1 MVFSFS
7 HVEAKAVIFLAHMH
21 LLPNYHVFNMNDK
34 TMNPRPRPLQVFLIT
49 SCLFM
54 LSACEPAA
62 SPVAESAMEPAAPNT
77 ATESA
82 AAVTRLADSYY
93 ALTLERTP
101 EIAYFSGLELPRH
114 DGMENNS
121 AQARQATELSVDQM
135 LAELESIDASNL
147 TGRTEWITYA
157 YLLQELRASVAR
169 RICRTELWNVNQMG
183 GWHSGYA
190 QIAQL
195 QPVGTQELRDQSIAR
210 WSKMAGYIDQETEN
224 LKAGLELGYSAPKSV
239 VQRVIDQ
246 LDGLLS
252 LEPEKSPFYSPA
264 IRDGDEE
271 FAVATREIVVNQIYP
286 ALQRHRDFL
295 AGIYMYNARA
305 ELTVTAIPGGLACY
319 EASLQ
324 AYTTLARSGKEVYE
338 LGLATVAANKARVI
352 ELGQLAYGLDSFD
365 AILEKAKSDPTDKFS
380 DKDDLLQFSR
390 DMVQR
395 AGSEMP
401 NWVGK
406 MPARAVE
413 VVPFEEH
420 EEGTGMSAHYRPGN
434 ADRPGEYRIPLYK
447 PEDQSRG
454 NAESTAFHEAWPGHH
469 LQVAVGQSV
478 EGLHP
483 ITQIIWFSGP
493 GEGWARYAEALA
505 EEMGLYTTTTGPIK
519 RRAWPARGMVVD
531 PGIHLFGWT
540 REEAIEFMM
549 ESGRFPE
556 SMGDEMVDRIAILPG
571 QLTAYDSGGLEIL
584 ALRKMAEE
592 AMGEDFDIREF
603 HDRVLENGT
612 IPLLQLRAH
621 IEAWIADYQAHN

>member
-1 MVFSFS
+1 MNLMPHSRNAILTCVC
-7 HVEAKAVIFLAHMH
+7 
-21 LLPNYHVFNMNDK
+21 LL
-34 TMNPRPRPLQVFLIT
+34 
-49 SCLFM
+49 M
-54 LSACEPAA
+54 LNACEQAAPPAA
-62 SPVAESAMEPAAPNT
+62 EPMVETRPADAVQ
-77 ATESA
+77 EA
-82 AAVTRLADSYY
+82 AASVTLLADRFY
-93 ALTLERTP
+93 ATALETTP
-101 EIAYFSGLELPRH
+101 EIAYFSGVELPRH

-121 AQARQATELSVDQM
+121 PEARQAAERIEDEM
-135 LAELESIDASNL
+135 LAGLEGIDVSSL
-147 TGRTEWITYA
+147 TGRTEWITHA
-157 YLLQELRASVAR
+157 YLQQELRAAVALR
-169 RICRTELWNVNQMG
+169 VCRTELWNVNQMG

-224 LKAGLELGYSAPKSV
+224 LKSGLELGYSAPKSV
-239 VQRVIDQ
+239 VQRVVDQ
-246 LDGLLS
+246 LDGQLA

-264 IRDGDEE
+264 SRDEDEA
-271 FAVATREIVVNQIYP
+271 FATATLAIVVDQIYP

-295 AGIYMYNARA
+295 AGSYMENARP
-305 ELTVTAIPGGLACY
+305 ELSVTANPDGLACY

-338 LGLATVAANKARVI
+338 LGQATVAANKAKVI
-352 ELGQLAYGLDSFD
+352 ELGQIAYGLDDFSE
-365 AILEKAKSDPTDKFS
+365 ILDKAKADPTDKFT
-380 DKDDLLQFSR
+380 DKEELLQFSR

-395 AGSEMP
+395 AESEMP
-401 NWVGK
+401 KWVGK
-406 MPARAVE
+406 MPPRAVE

-420 EEGTGMSAHYRPGN
+420 EEGTGMSAHYRPGTTE
-434 ADRPGEYRIPLYK
+434 RPGEYRIPLYK

-493 GEGWARYAEALA
+493 GEGWARYSEALA

-584 ALRKMAEE
+584 ALRKMAED
-592 AMGEDFDIREF
+592 AMGEDFDVREF

-621 IEAWIADYQAHN
+621 LESWIEDYRAQ

>member
-1 MVFSFS
+1 M
-7 HVEAKAVIFLAHMH
+7 
-21 LLPNYHVFNMNDK
+21 K
-34 TMNPRPRPLQVFLIT
+34 TTARLLQVFLFTASIV
-49 SCLFM
+49 L
-54 LSACEPAA
+54 LSACKQESA
-62 SPVAESAMEPAAPNT
+62 PVAETAVEPTTPDPAVEAANSVT
-77 ATESA
+77 ALA
-82 AAVTRLADSYY
+82 DHYYAVTLK
-93 ALTLERTP
+93 ETP
-101 EIAYFSGLELPRH
+101 EVAYFSGIELPRH
-114 DGMENNS
+114 DGMEDNS
-121 AQARQATELSVDQM
+121 SSARQALQSLEDEM
-135 LAELESIDASNL
+135 LEELESIDVSTL
-147 TGRTEWITYA
+147 KGRSEWITHA
-157 YLLQELRASVAR
+157 YLLQELRASAAQ
-169 RICRTELWNVNQMG
+169 RICRTDLWNVNQMG
-183 GWHSGYA
+183 GWHSGYS

-195 QPVGTQELRDQSIAR
+195 QPVGTTEFREQSLTR
-210 WSKMAGYIDQETEN
+210 WSKMATYIDLEIEH
-224 LKAGLELGYSAPKSV
+224 LGHGLELGYSAPKSV

-246 LDGLLS
+246 VDGLLS
-252 LEPEKSPFYSPA
+252 LEIEKSPFYSPA
-264 IRDGDEE
+264 LRDDDEE
-271 FAVATREIVVNQIYP
+271 FAAATRELVTNQIYP
-286 ALQRHRDFL
+286 ALQRYRDFL
-295 AGIYMYNARA
+295 AGSYMESARE
-305 ELTVTAIPGGLACY
+305 ELSVTANPDGLACY

-324 AYTTLARSGKEVYE
+324 AYTTLARSGKEVFE
-338 LGLATVAANKARVI
+338 LGQATVAANKARVI
-352 ELGQLAYGLDSFD
+352 ELGQAAYGLDDFNE
-365 AILEKAKSDPTDKFS
+365 ILDKAKADPSDSFS
-380 DKDDLLQFSR
+380 DKDELLQFSR

-395 AGSEMP
+395 AQSEMP

-406 MPARAVE
+406 MPTVAVE

-454 NAESTAFHEAWPGHH
+454 NAEATAFHEAWPGHH

-493 GEGWARYAEALA
+493 GEGWARYSEALA

-540 REEAIEFMM
+540 REEAIDFMM

-584 ALRKMAEE
+584 ALRKMAEVT
-592 AMGEDFDIREF
+592 MGDDFDIREF
-603 HDRVLENGT
+603 HDRILENGT

-621 IEAWIADYQAHN
+621 VEAWLEEYEAQR

>member
-1 MVFSFS
+1 MKTTPRLLQITIFT
-7 HVEAKAVIFLAHMH
+7 AIVIL
-21 LLPNYHVFNMNDK
+21 
-34 TMNPRPRPLQVFLIT
+34 
-49 SCLFM
+49 
-54 LSACEPAA
+54 LSACKQKDE
-62 SPVAESAMEPAAPNT
+62 PVAETVVAPVAPDPAIEIA
-77 ATESA
+77 ES
-82 AAVTRLADSYY
+82 VSKFADRYY
-93 ALTLERTP
+93 ATTLKEHP
-101 EIAYFSGLELPRH
+101 EVAYFSGVDLPRH

-121 AQARQATELSVDQM
+121 PSARQALAAREDEM
-135 LAELESIDASNL
+135 LEELESIDISTL
-147 TGRTEWITYA
+147 KGRSEWITHA
-157 YLLQELRASVAR
+157 YLLQELRASVAQ
-169 RICRTELWNVNQMG
+169 RICRTDLWNVNQMG
-183 GWHSGYA
+183 GWHSGYS

-195 QPVGTQELRDQSIAR
+195 QPVGTAKLREQSLTR
-210 WSKMAGYIDQETEN
+210 WSKMAAYIDQEIEHLVN
-224 LKAGLELGYSAPKSV
+224 GLELGYSAPKSV

-246 LDGLLS
+246 VDGLLA
-252 LEPEKSPFYSPA
+252 LEVEKSPFYSPA
-264 IRDGDEE
+264 ARDENE
-271 FAVATREIVVNQIYP
+271 AFATSTRELVATQIYP
-286 ALQRHRDFL
+286 AFQRYRDFL
-295 AGIYMYNARA
+295 AGTYMESARE
-305 ELTVTAIPGGLACY
+305 ELSVTANPDGLACY

-338 LGLATVAANKARVI
+338 LGQATVAANKAKVI
-352 ELGQLAYGLDSFD
+352 ELGQAAYGLDNFKD
-365 AILEKAKSDPTDKFS
+365 ILDRAKTDPSDSFS
-380 DKDDLLQFSR
+380 DKEELLQFSR

-395 AGSEMP
+395 AQSEMP

-406 MPARAVE
+406 MPDVPVE

-434 ADRPGEYRIPLYK
+434 AERPGEYRIPLHK

-483 ITQIIWFSGP
+483 VTQIIWFSGP
-493 GEGWARYAEALA
+493 GEGWARYSEALA

-540 REEAIEFMM
+540 REEAKEFMN

-584 ALRKMAEE
+584 ALRKLAES
-592 AMGEDFDIREF
+592 AMGDDFDVREF

-621 IEAWIADYQAHN
+621 IEAWIEEYEAQR